1 MSLNLFEY
9 ILIGIMLAAAAM
21 HVITLADERVDALLA
36 AGEGFVLSDE
46 HVLMAAAELVT
57 DPRFTLSQRA
67 RALVDRIGWASS
79 TSPANA
85 PVLEPVTDFDNHPEP
100 AEAAA

>member
-1 MSLNLFEY
+1 MSLTLFEY
-9 ILIGIMLAAAAM
+9 ILIGILIAAALL
-21 HVITLADERVDALLA
+21 HVTNLADERVDALLA

-46 HVLMAAAELVT
+46 QVIMAAPELVT
-57 DPRFTLSQRA
+57 NPRVTLSQRA
-67 RALVDRIGWASS
+67 RAFVDRIGWTSS

-85 PVLEPVTDFDNHPEP
+85 PVLEPVTDFDNLPEP